1 MPAAIPPA
9 LRGKGWSDARAF
21 AATQLRK
28 NPNSYFYRHV
38 APHQVQVRQ
47 QPHQGR
53 VGTQGPQHMTAL
65 RAMQPAASRR
75 QLSVL
80 PLQCAL
86 DGQTAHDGACSK
98 AAPCCIMQ
106 TFYCAGLCCRNT
118 YCITHPDMWHL
129 HFGHL

>member
-1 MPAAIPPA
+1 MHAAIPPA
-9 LRGKGWSDARAF
+9 LRSKGWSDARAF

-38 APHQVQVRQ
+38 APHEVQARQ
-47 QPHQGR
+47 Q
-53 VGTQGPQHMTAL
+53 GPKGHMTAV

-86 DGQTAHDGACSK
+86 DGQAAHDGACSR

-106 TFYCAGLCCRNT
+106 TFSRWRLLVGA
-118 YCITHPDMWHL
+118 
-129 HFGHL
+129 